1 MDNALKKLFL
11 LDGMVLIF
19 RSHFAFTRNP
29 RVTAKGRN
37 VSIPYGFTSTLIRI
51 LEKENPTHIA
61 VVFDTTG
68 PTKRHEIFPA
78 YKGQRDKAP
87 EELDTAI
94 PDVDR
99 ILDAFNIPAYRLS
112 GFEADDLIGTI
123 AKRADRE
130 GFETYIVTTDKDFAQ
145 LVTDNTYLYRLSTR
159 NDTEEIMG
167 ISQIQEKWDVQRVDQ
182 VIDILSLWGDTSDNI
197 PGVTGIGE
205 KTAQKLLAQF
215 DTVENLL
222 QSTDQLKGK
231 QRENLENEAEI
242 ALLSKQLATI
252 DRNVPLDFNLED
264 MRRQSPNMENLKQI
278 FIELEFS
285 QLGKRVFGDLFAK
298 QQDASKSEF
307 LQTIDDIETNY
318 QLVETAEQRLNLIQ
332 LLSQQSAFCFDC
344 ETTSLDKKQAE
355 LVGLAFSFA
364 PQTGFYVPFP
374 TDSDWFYLKAG
385 IGALSANLSLEDKVQ
400 FPVANWQQQVVRE
413 CFPVGNELIIEAS
426 HEVEGQK
433 QFRLNGDLLS
443 KLSEWVGQFRVVLFS
458 PESLILVKGAPGD
471 RRRFLDQLICQINPL
486 YLSQLQ
492 RYQSSLRQRNELLK
506 QIRNH
511 RQSVDLL
518 EPWDELLVED
528 GILITKVRTQML
540 DLLHQSAKNHH
551 AQLTQ
556 STEVLNL
563 RYCPSLQEVET
574 TDNSEKEVAV
584 NHFRQRLQK
593 SRSTDLIYGNTSV
606 GPHRDEFKLFIQEP
620 DSNSIQRE
628 VKLYGSQGQQ
638 RTTSLAL
645 KLGEVELI
653 HSQTGNVPV
662 VLLDDVLSELDDIR
676 SQLLFALFQD
686 FGAQLFI
693 TATREEE
700 WVAHLPTNFNQHY
713 RLITI
718 DNGQIVA

>member
-1 MDNALKKLFL
+1 MWLNHLTLRNFRNYTDLEIYFPDAINLIVGNNAQGKTNL
-11 LDGMVLIF
+11 LEAIYFV
-19 RSHFAFTRNP
+19 S
-29 RVTAKGRN
+29 TAKSHRTHSN
-37 VSIPYGFTSTLIRI
+37 RELI
-51 LEKENPTHIA
+51 H
-61 VVFDTTG
+61 
-68 PTKRHEIFPA
+68 
-78 YKGQRDKAP
+78 Y
-87 EELDTAI
+87 
-94 PDVDR
+94 
-99 ILDAFNIPAYRLS
+99 
-112 GFEADDLIGTI
+112 
-123 AKRADRE
+123 
-130 GFETYIVTTDKDFAQ
+130 
-145 LVTDNTYLYRLSTR
+145 
-159 NDTEEIMG
+159 
-167 ISQIQEKWDVQRVDQ
+167 
-182 VIDILSLWGDTSDNI
+182 
-197 PGVTGIGE
+197 
-205 KTAQKLLAQF
+205 
-215 DTVENLL
+215 
-222 QSTDQLKGK
+222 
-231 QRENLENEAEI
+231 
-242 ALLSKQLATI
+242 
-252 DRNVPLDFNLED
+252 
-264 MRRQSPNMENLKQI
+264 
-278 FIELEFS
+278 
-285 QLGKRVFGDLFAK
+285 
-298 QQDASKSEF
+298 
-307 LQTIDDIETNY
+307 
-318 QLVETAEQRLNLIQ
+318 
-332 LLSQQSAFCFDC
+332 
-344 ETTSLDKKQAE
+344 
-355 LVGLAFSFA
+355 
-364 PQTGFYVPFP
+364 
-374 TDSDWFYLKAG
+374 DSDWFYLKAG

-400 FPVANWQQQVVRE
+400 FPVATWQQQVVRE

-433 QFRLNGDLLS
+433 QFRLNGDLLP